1 MSCNCGSKHARPPP
15 PQGYP
20 PQGYPPQGPQGF
32 RGPAPPY
39 GGYRPQGF

>member
-1 MSCNCGSKHARPPP
+1 MSCNCGSKHVRPPP
-15 PQGYP
+15 PQGF
-20 PQGYPPQGPQGF
+20 QGYPPQGPQGF